1 MEQERINKHPYAYD
15 EHNNQVSISEAVKM
29 SNRDWYYLPDKQIKF
44 KPYFNNSTP
53 HWKLSKGASFVHNGV
68 ITDFSNFI
76 DESFEHKEF
85 KGKIIEQN
93 YLIYKHHNVL
103 LNNPKKEKVLE
114 GSRFRADVKANLLD
128 GTECIIEVIK
138 SSDLSEK
145 KRQFID
151 ENQILTF
158 KIYIDDKGNQIH
170 NRDCITG
177 RRDIE
182 EIARRIQ
189 DGEGKLAELRDNGK
203 RRIAELRNNV
213 ERARAKKDRDNKQFE
228 SIYDEETSQLY
239 GRTEIYRDRRE
250 HIRCAILNIQADITR
265 YERQMSEQSIESE
278 IIRLEEAISRITNTT
293 NTIQGVSN
301 CRDRCGSMETEI
313 RKIIEITPDEW
324 FGYRPKGLTKYQH
337 ILYMIS

>member
-1 MEQERINKHPYAYD
+1 
-15 EHNNQVSISEAVKM
+15 VSISEAVKM
-29 SNRDWYYLPDKQIKF
+29 SKRDWYYLPDKQIKF

-85 KGKIIEQN
+85 KGKIIEQK

-103 LNNPKKEKVLE
+103 LNDPKKEKVLE

-145 KRQFID
+145 KQEFID
-151 ENQILTF
+151 ENQILTL

-177 RRDIE
+177 HRIIE
-182 EIARRIQ
+182 QIARRVQ
-189 DGEGKLAELRDNGK
+189 DGEGKIAELRD
-203 RRIAELRNNV
+203 NV
-213 ERARAKKDRDNKQFE
+213 ERARAKKDRDNIQFE
-228 SIYDEETSQLY
+228 GIYDEEASQLY
-239 GRTEIYRDRRE
+239 GGTEIYRDRRE
-250 HIRCAILNIQADITR
+250 DIRCAIINIQADITR

-278 IIRLEEAISRITNTT
+278 IIRLEEAILRITNTT
-293 NTIQGVSN
+293 NIIQGVSK
-301 CRDRCGSMETEI
+301 CRDRCGSLETQI
-313 RKIIEITPDEW
+313 RKIIEITPTEW
-324 FGYRPKGLTKYQH
+324 FGYKPNSLTKYQH

>member
-29 SNRDWYYLPDKQIKF
+29 SKRDWYYLPDKQIKF

-85 KGKIIEQN
+85 KGKIIEQK
-93 YLIYKHHNVL
+93 YFIYKSHNVL
-103 LNNPKKEKVLE
+103 LNDPKPEVVID
-114 GSRFRADVKANLLD
+114 GSRYRADVKATLLD

-145 KRQFID
+145 KQQFID

-177 RRDIE
+177 HRIIE
-182 EIARRIQ
+182 QIAKRVQ
-189 DGEGKLAELRDNGK
+189 DGEGKIAELRD
-203 RRIAELRNNV
+203 NV
-213 ERARAKKDRDNKQFE
+213 ERARAKKDRDNIQFE
-228 SIYDEETSQLY
+228 GIYDEEASQLY
-239 GRTEIYRDRRE
+239 GGTEIYRDRRE
-250 HIRCAILNIQADITR
+250 DIRCAIINIQADITR

-278 IIRLEEAISRITNTT
+278 IIRLEEAILRITNTT
-293 NTIQGVSN
+293 NIIQGVSK
-301 CRDRCGSMETEI
+301 CRDRCGSLETQI
-313 RKIIEITPDEW
+313 RKIIEITPTEW
-324 FGYRPKGLTKYQH
+324 FGYKPNGLTKYQH